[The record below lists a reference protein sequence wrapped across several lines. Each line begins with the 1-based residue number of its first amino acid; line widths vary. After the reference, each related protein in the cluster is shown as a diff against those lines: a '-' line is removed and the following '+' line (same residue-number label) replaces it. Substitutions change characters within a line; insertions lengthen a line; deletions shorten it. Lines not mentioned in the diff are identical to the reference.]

1 MTNQSNRTA
10 VITGAGD
17 GIGRALAINLNSCG
31 IDLYLC
37 DIDRERLDATAGMLN
52 SDGVT
57 VSTAVVDCGNREQI
71 ETWAAM
77 I

>member
-17 GIGRALAINLNSCG
+17 GIGRALAINLNGRG

-57 VSTAVVDCGNREQI
+57 VFDSGCRLREPRTNRDLGR
-71 ETWAAM
+71 T
-77 I
+77 